1 MLKKLVGM
9 SGALAIAQIVNFIAI
24 SYGSKLFGAEEFGK
38 YSYVNSLSLAISVL
52 FYLKS
57 DSVILL
63 EAKEDISKTFYHIN
77 RYSTL
82 LLFLLLFF
90 IAFTSLVYHDKELI
104 FLTLAGVI
112 LAYFNAKFILFGSAL
127 IKEDKT
133 SKYGI
138 TAVIRPFLMLIGQY
152 IINYIPKVIYPMV
165 IVRILSEII
174 ASIFRRRKEK
184 TDTYEK
190 TKVKSF
196 VLRKKEYFI
205 YGTVASLLNS
215 FSQQVP
221 MLILPLKY
229 GYESLAYFSLAF
241 ALTVVPMSIILTPLR
256 SLLLKQLAATSVK
269 IEVVYKNTIFLVIP
283 TVLIVVIVNLISDFV
298 VNSFWGSEW
307 SETSYYMGWISFWV
321 GVGLLSS
328 PSYSYI
334 VYSARQQ
341 LLVSVEKIFLFF
353 KLIVIISINIWEID
367 LNDVILSFVAIGVLY
382 NITLMIV
389 SFKALS
395 HDCTSRN

>member
-9 SGALAIAQIVNFIAI
+9 SGALALAQIVNFIAI

-52 FYLKS
+52 FYLKA

-138 TAVIRPFLMLIGQY
+138 TAVIRPFLMLTGQY
-152 IINYIPKVIYPMV
+152 IINSIPKAIYPMV

-174 ASIFRRRKEK
+174 TSIFRRRKEK
-184 TDTYEK
+184 TDNYEK
-190 TKVKSF
+190 TKVRSF
-196 VLRKKEYFI
+196 VLRKKDYFI

-215 FSQQVP
+215 ISQQIP
-221 MLILPLKY
+221 MIFLPMIY

-241 ALTVVPMSIILTPLR
+241 ALTVAPMSVILVPLR
-256 SLLLKQLAATSVK
+256 SLLLKQLSLASERHK
-269 IEVVYKNTIFLVIP
+269 IVLKNILMLFFP
-283 TVLIVVIVNLISDFV
+283 SALIVLFFNILSTDIILII
-298 VNSFWGSEW
+298 WGEDWIS
-307 SETSYYMGWISFWV
+307 TAVYMAWISFWV
-321 GVGLLSS
+321 ASGLLSC
-328 PSYSYI
+328 PVYSYFI
-334 VYSARQQ
+334 CSAKQKYLVKIENIF
-341 LLVSVEKIFLFF
+341 LLFKFFLVFLAYGFDLEFMEVVSVFIILGVFYNLFLTLSY
-353 KLIVIISINIWEID
+353 LIGYFYEN
-367 LNDVILSFVAIGVLY
+367 N
-382 NITLMIV
+382 
-389 SFKALS
+389 
-395 HDCTSRN
+395 

>member
-1 MLKKLVGM
+1 M

-38 YSYVNSLSLAISVL
+38 YSYVNSLSLAISVI
-52 FYLKS
+52 FYLKA

-90 IAFTSLVYHDKELI
+90 IVFTSLVYHDKELM

-138 TAVIRPFLMLIGQY
+138 TAVIRPFLMLTGQC
-152 IINYIPKVIYPMV
+152 IINSIPKAIYPMV

-184 TDTYEK
+184 TDNYEK
-190 TKVKSF
+190 TKVRSF
-196 VLRKKEYFI
+196 VLRKKEYLI

-215 FSQQVP
+215 ISQQIP
-221 MLILPLKY
+221 MIFLPMIY

-241 ALTVVPMSIILTPLR
+241 ALTVAPMSVILVPLR
-256 SLLLKQLAATSVK
+256 SLLLKQLSLASERHK
-269 IEVVYKNTIFLVIP
+269 IVLKNILMLFFPST
-283 TVLIVVIVNLISDFV
+283 LIVLFFNILSTDIILII
-298 VNSFWGSEW
+298 WGEDWISTAE
-307 SETSYYMGWISFWV
+307 YMAWISFWV
-321 GVGLLSS
+321 ASGLLSC
-328 PSYSYI
+328 PVYSYFI
-334 VYSARQQ
+334 CSAKQKYLVKIENIF
-341 LLVSVEKIFLFF
+341 LLFKFFLVFLAYGFDLEFMEVVSVFIILGVFYNLFLTLSY
-353 KLIVIISINIWEID
+353 LIGYFYEN
-367 LNDVILSFVAIGVLY
+367 N
-382 NITLMIV
+382 
-389 SFKALS
+389 
-395 HDCTSRN
+395 

>member
-38 YSYVNSLSLAISVL
+38 YSYVNSLSLAISVI
-52 FYLKS
+52 FYLKA

-90 IAFTSLVYHDKELI
+90 IVFTSLVYHDKELI

-138 TAVIRPFLMLIGQY
+138 TAVIRPFLMLTGQY
-152 IINYIPKVIYPMV
+152 IINSIPKAIYPMV

-174 ASIFRRRKEK
+174 TSIFRRRKEK
-184 TDTYEK
+184 TDNYEK
-190 TKVKSF
+190 TKVRSF

-215 FSQQVP
+215 ISQQIP
-221 MLILPLKY
+221 MIFLPMIY

-241 ALTVVPMSIILTPLR
+241 ALTVAPMSVILVPLR
-256 SLLLKQLAATSVK
+256 SLLLKQLSLASERHK
-269 IEVVYKNTIFLVIP
+269 IVLKNILMLFFP
-283 TVLIVVIVNLISDFV
+283 SALIVLFFNILSTDIILII
-298 VNSFWGSEW
+298 WGEDWIS
-307 SETSYYMGWISFWV
+307 TAVYMAWISFWV
-321 GVGLLSS
+321 ASGLLSC
-328 PSYSYI
+328 PVYSYFI
-334 VYSARQQ
+334 CSAKQKYLVKIENIF
-341 LLVSVEKIFLFF
+341 LLFKFFLVFLAYGFDLEFMDVVSVFIILGVFYNLFLTLSY
-353 KLIVIISINIWEID
+353 LIGYFYEN
-367 LNDVILSFVAIGVLY
+367 N
-382 NITLMIV
+382 
-389 SFKALS
+389 
-395 HDCTSRN
+395 R

>member
-9 SGALAIAQIVNFIAI
+9 SGALALAQIVNFIAI

-138 TAVIRPFLMLIGQY
+138 TAVIRPFLMLTGQC
-152 IINYIPKVIYPMV
+152 IINSIPKAIYPMV

-174 ASIFRRRKEK
+174 ASTFRRRKEK
-184 TDTYEK
+184 TDNYEK

-196 VLRKKEYFI
+196 ILRKKEYFI

-215 FSQQVP
+215 ISQQVP
-221 MLILPLKY
+221 MVILPLKY

-241 ALTVVPMSIILTPLR
+241 SLTLAPMTLIFSPLR
-256 SLLLKQLAATSVK
+256 NLLLKKISTINEQKSFVIKYSFILSVP
-269 IEVVYKNTIFLVIP
+269 TIVI
-283 TVLIVVIVNLISDFV
+283 IIAFNISSDFFIDLV
-298 VNSFWGSEW
+298 WGKEW
-307 SETSYYMGWISFWV
+307 EDTAYYMKLIIFWV
-321 GVGLLSS
+321 GSGLVSS
-328 PSYSYI
+328 PAYCYI
-334 VYSARQQ
+334 I
-341 LLVSVEKIFLFF
+341 LLAKQKKLIKIENIFLFL
-353 KLIVIISINIWEID
+353 KLLIVTLAFSYNFELNNVIIS
-367 LNDVILSFVAIGVLY
+367 FVFLGVLY
-382 NITLMIV
+382 NVFVMSYSLFFIN
-389 SFKALS
+389 K
-395 HDCTSRN
+395 NY

>member
-38 YSYVNSLSLAISVL
+38 YSYVNSLSLAISVI
-52 FYLKS
+52 FYLKA

-90 IAFTSLVYHDKELI
+90 IVFTSLVYHDKELM

-138 TAVIRPFLMLIGQY
+138 TAVIRPFLMLTGQC
-152 IINYIPKVIYPMV
+152 IINSIPKAIYPMV

-184 TDTYEK
+184 TDNYEK
-190 TKVKSF
+190 TKVRSF
-196 VLRKKEYFI
+196 VLRKKEYLI

-215 FSQQVP
+215 ISQQIP
-221 MLILPLKY
+221 MIFLPMIY

-241 ALTVVPMSIILTPLR
+241 ALTVAPMSVILVPLR
-256 SLLLKQLAATSVK
+256 SLLLKQLSLASERHK
-269 IEVVYKNTIFLVIP
+269 IVLKNILMLFFPST
-283 TVLIVVIVNLISDFV
+283 LIVLFFNILSTDIILII
-298 VNSFWGSEW
+298 WGEDWISTAE
-307 SETSYYMGWISFWV
+307 YMAWISFWV
-321 GVGLLSS
+321 ASGLLSC
-328 PSYSYI
+328 PVYSYFI
-334 VYSARQQ
+334 CSAKQKYLVKIENIF
-341 LLVSVEKIFLFF
+341 LLFKFFLVFLAYGFDLEFMEVVSVFIILGVFYNLFLTLSY
-353 KLIVIISINIWEID
+353 LIGYFYEN
-367 LNDVILSFVAIGVLY
+367 N
-382 NITLMIV
+382 
-389 SFKALS
+389 
-395 HDCTSRN
+395 

>member
-9 SGALAIAQIVNFIAI
+9 SGALALAQIVNFIAI

-52 FYLKS
+52 FYLKA

-184 TDTYEK
+184 TDNYEK

-215 FSQQVP
+215 ISQQVP
-221 MLILPLKY
+221 MVILPLKY

-241 ALTVVPMSIILTPLR
+241 SLTLAPMTLIFSPLR
-256 SLLLKQLAATSVK
+256 NLLLKKISTINEQKNFVIKYSFILSVP
-269 IEVVYKNTIFLVIP
+269 TIIIIIAFNIS
-283 TVLIVVIVNLISDFV
+283 SDFFIDLV
-298 VNSFWGSEW
+298 WGKEW
-307 SETSYYMGWISFWV
+307 EDTAYYMKLIIFWV
-321 GVGLLSS
+321 GSG
-328 PSYSYI
+328 
-334 VYSARQQ
+334 
-341 LLVSVEKIFLFF
+341 LVS
-353 KLIVIISINIWEID
+353 S
-367 LNDVILSFVAIGVLY
+367 
-382 NITLMIV
+382 
-389 SFKALS
+389 
-395 HDCTSRN
+395 

>member
-9 SGALAIAQIVNFIAI
+9 SGALALAQIVNFIAI

-52 FYLKS
+52 FYLKA
-57 DSVILL
+57 DSVILI

-138 TAVIRPFLMLIGQY
+138 TAVIRPFLMLTGQC
-152 IINYIPKVIYPMV
+152 IINSISKAIYPMV
-165 IVRILSEII
+165 IVRILSEIM
-174 ASIFRRRKEK
+174 ASTFRRRKEK
-184 TDTYEK
+184 TDNYKK
-190 TKVKSF
+190 TKIKSF
-196 VLRKKEYFI
+196 VLNKKEYFV

-215 FSQQVP
+215 VSQQIP
-221 MLILPLKY
+221 MIFLPMIY
-229 GYESLAYFSLAF
+229 GYELLAYFSLAF
-241 ALTVVPMSIILTPLR
+241 ALTVAPMSVILVPLR
-256 SLLLKQLAATSVK
+256 SLLLKQLSLASERHK
-269 IEVVYKNTIFLVIP
+269 IVLKNTLILFFP
-283 TVLIVVIVNLISDFV
+283 SALIVLFFNILSTDIIIMIWGEGWISTA
-298 VNSFWGSEW
+298 E
-307 SETSYYMGWISFWV
+307 YMAWISFWV
-321 GVGLLSS
+321 ASGLFSC
-328 PSYSYI
+328 P
-334 VYSARQQ
+334 VYSFFICAAEQKYLVKIENVF
-341 LLVSVEKIFLFF
+341 LLFKFSLVFFAYSFDLKFIEVVNAFIILGVFYNLFLVFSY
-353 KLIVIISINIWEID
+353 LIGYFYEN
-367 LNDVILSFVAIGVLY
+367 N
-382 NITLMIV
+382 
-389 SFKALS
+389 
-395 HDCTSRN
+395 

>member
-9 SGALAIAQIVNFIAI
+9 SGALALAQIVNFIAI

-63 EAKEDISKTFYHIN
+63 EAKENISKTFYHIN

-104 FLTLAGVI
+104 ILTLAGVI

-138 TAVIRPFLMLIGQY
+138 TAVIRPFLMLTGQC
-152 IINYIPKVIYPMV
+152 IINSIPKAMYPMV
-165 IVRILSEII
+165 IIRILSEII
-174 ASIFRRRKEK
+174 ASTFRRRKEK
-184 TDTYEK
+184 TDNYEK
-190 TKVKSF
+190 TKIKSF
-196 VLRKKEYFI
+196 VLSKKEYFI

-215 FSQQVP
+215 ISQQVP
-221 MLILPLKY
+221 MVLLPLKY

-241 ALTVVPMSIILTPLR
+241 SLTLAPMTLIFSPLR
-256 SLLLKQLAATSVK
+256 NLLLKK
-269 IEVVYKNTIFLVIP
+269 ISIIEDKFLFVSRYSLILLVPTIALVI
-283 TVLIVVIVNLISDFV
+283 IFNLCSEFV
-298 VNSFWGSEW
+298 VNLVWGEEW
-307 SETSYYMGWISFWV
+307 KDTAYYMGMIIFWV
-321 GVGLLSS
+321 SSGLFSS
-328 PSYSYI
+328 PAYCYLIS
-334 VYSARQQ
+334 SAKQRKLISIENIFLIIKLVFL
-341 LLVSVEKIFLFF
+341 LLVFL
-353 KLIVIISINIWEID
+353 INID
-367 LNDVILSFVAIGVLY
+367 LRDVILVFVILGFLY
-382 NITLMIV
+382 NV
-389 SFKALS
+389 SVVYYSFRLLKKQN
-395 HDCTSRN
+395 DY

>member
-9 SGALAIAQIVNFIAI
+9 SGALALAQIVNFIAI

-38 YSYVNSLSLAISVL
+38 YSYVNSLSLAISVI
-52 FYLKS
+52 FYLKA

-90 IAFTSLVYHDKELI
+90 IVFTSLVYHDKELI

-138 TAVIRPFLMLIGQY
+138 TAVIRPFLMLTGQY
-152 IINYIPKVIYPMV
+152 IINSIPKAIYPMV

-174 ASIFRRRKEK
+174 TSIFRRRKEK
-184 TDTYEK
+184 TDNYEK
-190 TKVKSF
+190 TKVRSF
-196 VLRKKEYFI
+196 VLRKKDYFI

-215 FSQQVP
+215 ISQQIP
-221 MLILPLKY
+221 MIFLPMIY

-241 ALTVVPMSIILTPLR
+241 ALTVAPMSVILVPLR
-256 SLLLKQLAATSVK
+256 SLLLKQLSLASERHK
-269 IEVVYKNTIFLVIP
+269 IVLKNILMLFFP
-283 TVLIVVIVNLISDFV
+283 SALIVLFFNILSTDIILII
-298 VNSFWGSEW
+298 WGEDWIS
-307 SETSYYMGWISFWV
+307 TAVYMAWISFWV
-321 GVGLLSS
+321 ASGLLSC
-328 PSYSYI
+328 PVYSYFI
-334 VYSARQQ
+334 CSAKQKYLVKIENIF
-341 LLVSVEKIFLFF
+341 LLFKFFLVFLAYGFDLEFMEVVSVFIILGVFYNLFLTLSY
-353 KLIVIISINIWEID
+353 LIGYFYEN
-367 LNDVILSFVAIGVLY
+367 N
-382 NITLMIV
+382 
-389 SFKALS
+389 
-395 HDCTSRN
+395 

>member
-1 MLKKLVGM
+1 M
-9 SGALAIAQIVNFIAI
+9 SGALALAQIVNFIAI

-52 FYLKS
+52 FYLKA

-90 IAFTSLVYHDKELI
+90 IAFTGLAYHDKELI

-138 TAVIRPFLMLIGQY
+138 TAVIRPFLMLTGQC
-152 IINYIPKVIYPMV
+152 IVNSIPKAIYPMV
-165 IVRILSEII
+165 MVRILSEII
-174 ASIFRRRKEK
+174 ASTFRRRKEK
-184 TDTYEK
+184 NDNFEK
-190 TKVKSF
+190 TRVRKF
-196 VLRKKEYFI
+196 VLKKKDYFI
-205 YGTVASLLNS
+205 YGTLASLLNS
-215 FSQQVP
+215 LSQQIP

-269 IEVVYKNTIFLVIP
+269 IDVVYKNTIFLVIP
-283 TVLIVVIVNLISDFV
+283 TLLIIVIVNSTSDLV
-298 VNSFWGSEW
+298 VNSFWGDEW
-307 SETSYYMGWISFWV
+307 IETSDYMGWISFWV

-334 VYSARQQ
+334 IYSARQK
-341 LLVSVEKIFLFF
+341 LLVSLENVFLCF
-353 KLIVIISINIWEID
+353 KLIVIILIYIWNIN
-367 LNDVILSFVAIGVLY
+367 LNYVILSFVAISVLY
-382 NITLMIV
+382 NVTLMIV
-389 SFKALS
+389 SFKVLS
-395 HDCTSRN
+395 YDCASEN

>member
-38 YSYVNSLSLAISVL
+38 YSYVNSLSLAISVI
-52 FYLKS
+52 FYLKA

-138 TAVIRPFLMLIGQY
+138 TAVIRPFLMLTGQY
-152 IINYIPKVIYPMV
+152 IINSIPKAIYPMV

-174 ASIFRRRKEK
+174 TSIFRRRKEK
-184 TDTYEK
+184 TDNYEK
-190 TKVKSF
+190 TKVRSF
-196 VLRKKEYFI
+196 VLRKKDYFI

-215 FSQQVP
+215 ISQQIP
-221 MLILPLKY
+221 MIFLPMIY

-241 ALTVVPMSIILTPLR
+241 ALTVAPMSVILVPLR
-256 SLLLKQLAATSVK
+256 SLLLKQLSLASERHK
-269 IEVVYKNTIFLVIP
+269 IVLKNILMLFFP
-283 TVLIVVIVNLISDFV
+283 SALIVLFFNILSTDIILII
-298 VNSFWGSEW
+298 WGEDWIS
-307 SETSYYMGWISFWV
+307 TAVYMAWISFWV
-321 GVGLLSS
+321 ASGLLSC
-328 PSYSYI
+328 PVYSYFI
-334 VYSARQQ
+334 CSAKQKYLVKIENIF
-341 LLVSVEKIFLFF
+341 LLFKFFLVFLAYGFDLEFMEVVSVFIILGVFYNLFLTLSY
-353 KLIVIISINIWEID
+353 LIGYFYEN
-367 LNDVILSFVAIGVLY
+367 N
-382 NITLMIV
+382 
-389 SFKALS
+389 
-395 HDCTSRN
+395 